1 MELPI
6 FLTIDDVERIHDN
19 QIELYG
25 GTLGY
30 IDKTRLEAAIGAVEA
45 GMGGQYFHP
54 TIHAMAGAYAYYIIK
69 NHAFL
74 DGNKRT
80 GVASCSTFL
89 LMNGWDFTD
98 VFSVDIAVGVAN
110 SQVGKEEL
118 TDYVLS
124 KIRRS

>member
-6 FLTIDDVERIHDN
+6 FLTIDEVERIHNN

-25 GTLGY
+25 GAVGY
-30 IDKTRLEAAIGAVEA
+30 IDKKRLESAIGAVEA

-54 TIHAMAGAYAYYIIK
+54 TIHAMAAAYAYYLIK

-80 GVASCSTFL
+80 GVAVCSIFL
-89 LMNGWDFTD
+89 LMNGWDLIET
-98 VFSVDIAVGVAN
+98 FSIDIAVGVAN
-110 SQVGKEEL
+110 SNVSKQEL
-118 TDYVLS
+118 TEYILS
-124 KIRRS
+124 VIRRS